1 VWRGGGLKIYLDGMF
16 YRCSGVGR
24 VFENLLSAFIDS
36 SEMEEIATI
45 LPASLRETFGNQ
57 FPSAKVKPV
66 YVPYG
71 PMGFGDLFRKG
82 RVLRSLVGRVGLFF
96 FPGHNIP
103 FSVPGRY
110 IVSVNDV
117 TVFSPHFEASWV
129 RKTGFRLLLSRAVRG
144 AEKVVTISEVAKADI
159 IREFSVPP
167 EKVRVIYPWVKDIFF
182 QPPPAGPDAMEGE
195 YILFLGLRIPHKN
208 LDGLIQAFL
217 GIADQYPGLRIV
229 IAGSRYSTPD
239 MVDRWRENP
248 RLKGKLVE
256 ILDPTDE
263 QIVRLFAGAK
273 VFVFPS
279 FVEGFGLPPLEAMAS
294 GVPVVC
300 SDIPVFREVYG
311 EAVCFVDPKDS
322 NSIIDGIRRVHTD
335 PDLAEELVT
344 NGRHQAMRYRRDRS
358 LEGYLGVISKACEA
372 TSR

>member
-1 VWRGGGLKIYLDGMF
+1 MRRESSLNLFLDGMF

-24 VFENLLSAFIDS
+24 VFENLLSEFVDCDS
-36 SEMEEIATI
+36 MKEITVI
-45 LPASLRETFGNQ
+45 LPAFHRDAFLKQ
-57 FPSAKVKPV
+57 FPSPKVKTV
-66 YVPYG
+66 FVPYG

-82 RVLRSLVGRVGLFF
+82 RILRSFSGKVGLFF

-110 IVSVNDV
+110 IVTVNDV

-159 IREFSVPP
+159 LREFSVPP

-182 QPPPAGPDAMEGE
+182 QPPPAGPAAMEGE
-195 YILFLGLRIPHKN
+195 YLLFLGLRIPHKN

-263 QIVRLFAGAK
+263 QIVRLLAGAK

-311 EAVCFVDPKDS
+311 EAVCFVDPKDF
-322 NSIIDGIRRVHTD
+322 NSIIDGIRRVYTD
-335 PDLAEELVT
+335 PDLAEDLVT
-344 NGRHQAMRYRRDRS
+344 HGRHQAMRYRRGRS
-358 LEGYLGVISKACEA
+358 LEDYLDVISKVCEA

>member
-1 VWRGGGLKIYLDGMF
+1 LKIYLDGMF

-36 SEMEEIATI
+36 SEMEEMATI
-45 LPASLRETFGNQ
+45 LPASLRETFRNQ
-57 FPSAKVKPV
+57 FPSPKVKPV
-66 YVPYG
+66 HVPYG
-71 PMGFGDLFRKG
+71 PMGLGDLFRKG
-82 RVLRSLVGRVGLFF
+82 RVLRSFVGKVGFFF
-96 FPGHNIP
+96 FPGHNVP

-110 IVSVNDV
+110 IMSVNDV
-117 TVFSPHFEASWV
+117 TVFSPHFEAPWY
-129 RKTGFRLLLSRAVRG
+129 RKAGFRWLLSRAVRG

-182 QPPPAGPDAMEGE
+182 QPSPAGPAAMEGE
-195 YILFLGLRIPHKN
+195 YLLFLGLRIPHKN
-208 LDGLIQAFL
+208 LDGLIRAFL
-217 GIADQYPGLRIV
+217 GIAEEFPGIRLV

-239 MVDRWRENP
+239 MVDQWKEDP

-263 QIVRLFAGAK
+263 EIARLFAGAK
-273 VFVFPS
+273 AFVFPS
-279 FVEGFGLPPLEAMAS
+279 FAEGFGLPPLEAMAS

-311 EAVCFVDPKDS
+311 EAVCYVDPKDS
-322 NSIIDGIRRVHTD
+322 NSIVDGIRRVHRD
-335 PDLAEELVT
+335 PDLAGDLVT
-344 NGRHQAMRYRRDRS
+344 KGRHQAMRYRRARS
-358 LEGYLGVISKACEA
+358 LEGYLDMIGKACEA

>member
-1 VWRGGGLKIYLDGMF
+1 LKIYLDGMF

-24 VFENLLSAFIDS
+24 VFENLLSAFIDRE
-36 SEMEEIATI
+36 EMDEIHTI
-45 LPASLRETFGNQ
+45 LPDSMRKTFLTQ
-57 FPSAKVKPV
+57 FPSPKVKPLF
-66 YVPYG
+66 VPYG

-82 RVLRSLVGRVGLFF
+82 RVLRSFVGKVGLFF
-96 FPGHNIP
+96 FPGHNVP

-117 TVFSPHFEASWV
+117 TVFSPHFEASWF

-195 YILFLGLRIPHKN
+195 YLLFLGLRIPHKN
-208 LDGLIQAFL
+208 LDGLIRAFL
-217 GIADQYPGLRIV
+217 GVADEYPDLRLV

-239 MVDRWRENP
+239 VVDRWKEDP

-263 QIVRLFAGAK
+263 QVVRLFAGAK

-279 FVEGFGLPPLEAMAS
+279 FAEGFGLPPLEAMAS

-311 EAVCFVDPKDS
+311 DAVCYVDPKDFHS
-322 NSIIDGIRRVHTD
+322 VVDGIRQVRRD
-335 PDLAEELVT
+335 PNFAGDLVT
-344 NGRHQAMRYRRDRS
+344 RGRHQAMRYRRDRS
-358 LEGYLGVISKACEA
+358 LDGYLDIIGKVCKA

>member
-1 VWRGGGLKIYLDGMF
+1 MNLYLDGMF

-24 VFENLLSAFIDS
+24 VFENLLSAFMDS
-36 SEMEEIATI
+36 DRMKEITII
-45 LPASLRETFGNQ
+45 LPASHRESFLNQ
-57 FPSAKVKPV
+57 FPSPKVKPV
-66 YVPYG
+66 FVPYG

-82 RVLRSLVGRVGLFF
+82 RVLRSFASKVGLFF
-96 FPGHNIP
+96 FPGHNVP

-110 IVSVNDV
+110 IVSINDV
-117 TVFSPHFEASWV
+117 TVFSPHFEASWF

-159 IREFSVPP
+159 IREFSVLP

-182 QPPPAGPDAMEGE
+182 HPPPAGPAAMEGE
-195 YILFLGLRIPHKN
+195 YLLFLGLRIPHKN

-217 GIADQYPGLRIV
+217 RIADEYPGLRIV

-248 RLKGKLVE
+248 RLKGKIVE

-279 FVEGFGLPPLEAMAS
+279 YAEGFGLPPLEAMAS

-311 EAVCFVDPKDS
+311 DAVCYVDPKDS
-322 NSIIDGIRRVHTD
+322 NSIVDGIRRVHKD
-335 PDLAEELVT
+335 PDLAGDLVT
-344 NGRHQAMRYRRDRS
+344 KGRHHAMSYRADRS
-358 LEGYLGVISKACEA
+358 LEGYLDMIGKACEA